1 MRLDKLEIRWLKLFC
16 KIVEKQ
22 GITNAQAA
30 TGLSQPVLSHYLS
43 RLEDTLGLVL
53 CERGRGGFALTTE
66 GEVVYQEAKSV
77 ISTLD
82 DFANRLARIKHQL
95 IGKVKLGC
103 LDNIATHPNNVVSQ
117 AITQLYAQSP
127 EVNVELEIMEYLPL
141 MERLKNGHLDI
152 VLSALPDDI
161 PSDIFYEPVFVEHSY
176 FYSLAENAEI
186 IEREWI
192 NGELNPRRL
201 LIGGHAFNEIS
212 KQLGPVSKQGFH
224 QTAWH
229 LEGSLLLLLAGT
241 HIGFLPDH
249 YANAWVEKGKLAAV
263 APDRLKLTSIFYLV
277 RNAKQRLSPVAEAL
291 WNNMVEAGQSSLAS
305 LDVVN
310 SSSS

>member
-212 KQLGPVSKQGFH
+212 KQLGVSKQGFH
-224 QTAWH
+224 QTVWH
-229 LEGSLLLLLAGT
+229 LEEAYCFCWQEPILAFFPIIMLT
-241 HIGFLPDH
+241 PE
-249 YANAWVEKGKLAAV
+249 VEKGKFAAV

-305 LDVVN
+305 LDAAG